1 MASKLTI
8 RKFLPSD
15 IDKIVEIEKAS
26 FRQGAYS
33 KTRLENLSKKH
44 PNDFLVAQ
52 LADKKVGYI
61 IAYNKAGGWIDFVS
75 LAVDKKYQKLGIG
88 KKLVVFVLNRF
99 RKKGLKKAS
108 LEVRTTN
115 KRAISFFQN
124 LGFKTTKVIKRYY
137 RDGEDA
143 YLMEKSNLAPAK
155 APLTAHCSFY
165 ISRGRW
171 FW

>member
-1 MASKLTI
+1 MEKPFVRSHTPLPISKISSVMAAKLII

-26 FRQGAYS
+26 FPQGAYS
-33 KTRLENLSKKH
+33 KRRLESLSKKH

-61 IAYNKAGGWIDFVS
+61 IAYNKAGVIDFDS
-75 LAVDKKYQKLGIG
+75 LTIDKKYRKLGIG

-108 LEVRTTN
+108 LEVRTSN

-124 LGFKTTKVIKRYY
+124 LGFKITKVIKHYY
-137 RDGEDA
+137 RDSEDA
-143 YLMEKSNLAPAK
+143 YRMEKDL
-155 APLTAHCSFY
+155 
-165 ISRGRW
+165 I
-171 FW
+171 